1 MNYLTAPL
9 MDGPS
14 VQPDNAL
21 TGGQARRAWI
31 NALADRVGEYIP
43 PELRG
48 GVNMLSVLNPVNDL
62 GEAMQSS
69 RVMMDGS
76 RSGRERF
83 DAGVDMA
90 TNMAAV
96 LAPVVAGKMAGGADE
111 AADVVDALLGF
122 GGPTREAATDYAKRF
137 AGDEAGNI
145 RLPIGDAVETR
156 GSDIL
161 DLLRNGRAGEVTDEM
176 LDLGDPTLNARLNE
190 YLFNNYDLPMDEA
203 SRMARAREMGF
214 DYVRRSQQQSSPFND
229 VSYAMFKEAD
239 VNIPDYAKRID
250 WAFEDIASYGEGQW
264 LGRPDGYIDDY
275 MVDAM
280 KAIRKSGIHEDYG
293 TTASALA
300 RGLNPD
306 DIVDSAGSWD
316 AMDVA
321 GEVIDHLAGRD
332 VGAVST
338 ADGMIAW
345 NPANIRSRFARFD
358 PRLSHLRNLSAGAAG
373 LGILGGAMTP
383 ADEVDA
389 WLNGE
394 GM

>member
-48 GVNMLSVLNPVNDL
+48 GVNMLSMLNPVNDV
-62 GEAMQSS
+62 GEAMQNS

-96 LAPVVAGKMAGGADE
+96 LAPVVAGKVAGGADE

-137 AGDEAGNI
+137 AADESGAIKIPNAPYKNLRERYAREIAPDGKNPQRIKLTPARLDSAKERMSPDWFDPSLFASAEEAAKYREFMLRPTSQMKSAREFAEEMVRRGEDVRFKMPDGD
-145 RLPIGDAVETR
+145 R
-156 GSDIL
+156 GSLYVRVGDKGTVRFSDHPQPIE
-161 DLLRNGRAGEVTDEM
+161 AGEVV
-176 LDLGDPTLNARLNE
+176 GG
-190 YLFNNYDLPMDEA
+190 Y
-203 SRMARAREMGF
+203 
-214 DYVRRSQQQSSPFND
+214 SS
-229 VSYAMFKEAD
+229 K
-239 VNIPDYAKRID
+239 
-250 WAFEDIASYGEGQW
+250 
-264 LGRPDGYIDDY
+264 LGRRHQPATIS
-275 MVDAM
+275 VDPQSGVSVQDALTAFAPQESSGFLV
-280 KAIRKSGIHEDYG
+280 KGATEGAPPAAILTNPPTEPTRTFKIRGSERAVVPQP
-293 TTASALA
+293 TNSLVSRQAST
-300 RGLNPD
+300 D
-306 DIVDSAGSWD
+306 
-316 AMDVA
+316 
-321 GEVIDHLAGRD
+321 
-332 VGAVST
+332 
-338 ADGMIAW
+338 
-345 NPANIRSRFARFD
+345 PATQR
-358 PRLSHLRNLSAGAAG
+358 
-373 LGILGGAMTP
+373 GAMTP

-394 GM
+394 GG